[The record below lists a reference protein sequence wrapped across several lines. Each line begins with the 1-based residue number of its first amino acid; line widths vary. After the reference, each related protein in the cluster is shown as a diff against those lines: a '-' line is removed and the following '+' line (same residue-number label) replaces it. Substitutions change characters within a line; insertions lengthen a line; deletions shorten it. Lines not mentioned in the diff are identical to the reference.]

1 MQPLTFHPPTCKSP
15 YFNTYQPSSEIVSH
29 CNPSAG
35 LARAYAVD
43 LLTGNPVGAEDL
55 DNPNQS
61 DRYSHLANTGIPPTP
76 SILFPEG
83 SKDALVCVGAECDP
97 LEIGDDKQTTYWRQ
111 VR

>member
-1 MQPLTFHPPTCKSP
+1 MTESETFEEVI
-15 YFNTYQPSSEIVSH
+15 YFNTYLPSDEVSAS
-29 CNPSAG
+29 CDPVAG
-35 LARAYAVD
+35 KARAYSVD
-43 LLTGNPVGAEDL
+43 LLTGKPADSDLTNPE
-55 DNPNQS
+55 
-61 DRYSHLANTGIPPTP
+61 DRYKELANSGLPPTT